1 MSLDSVVFV
10 LKSCLKTKH
19 QKSFF
24 TLLIQVYVGFVQL
37 CVSEITVVTCSVKG
51 TAVFSPWP
59 KRCTES
65 CCLEEIF
72 HTWSVGHA
80 QGD

>member
-1 MSLDSVVFV
+1 MSLDAVVFA

-37 CVSEITVVTCSVKG
+37 YVTEITIITCSVKG
-51 TAVFSPWP
+51 TAVFSGRNVAR
-59 KRCTES
+59 KVIASRKFST
-65 CCLEEIF
+65 L
-72 HTWSVGHA
+72 GL
-80 QGD
+80 